1 MDKRYV
7 LDLTGVYEPEEFHE
21 RVAESLPVPE
31 WYGGNLDALLDVLT
45 DPSFPGSQIMISG
58 YEDLKE
64 AKPHFWKM
72 VKRMAT
78 AAVEERDDLIFIFSG
93 PSDESKDSAPTASE
107 SPEKSNSAAPESPGR
122 SSSAA
127 SEASAQSGPEAKEA
141 SDQSGPEAMETSG
154 KNKSEALE
162 VSDQSRSEAMEAS
175 GKSRSET
182 VEEFD
187 KNHSADEET
196 PESSQP
202 ERIVIITDLHGC
214 YDECQM
220 LLEKLSFD
228 STTDMLINLG
238 DTIDRGPK
246 IYEVFEFFR
255 ALKEEM
261 GDRCVLI
268 RGNHEQ
274 MMLDGTVGSRAD
286 KELWYYNSGEKTKFA
301 FINHKH
307 QIKEFRSW
315 YEAMPYYYIDPKGR
329 FIGVHACL
337 EDEDPEKNSIETL
350 IWGRETNYS
359 GKLVLTGHTPYKMP
373 LYFCGDAMGTIRERM
388 WGELPEKGMIA
399 LDTGCVYGNRLTG
412 MIIEGN
418 AFYVDSVESRVKR
431 K

>member
-1 MDKRYV
+1 MENRYN
-7 LDLTGVYEPEEFHE
+7 LDLTCVYEPEEFHE

-45 DPSFPGSQIMISG
+45 DPSFPSSQITISG

-64 AKPHFWKM
+64 AKPHFWKL
-72 VKRMAT
+72 VKRMCT
-78 AAVEERDDLIFIFSG
+78 VAVEERDDLVFIFSG
-93 PSDESKDSAPTASE
+93 SSDEPKDSISAKSEKNGKSPASAPEASDQ
-107 SPEKSNSAAPESPGR
+107 SKASAPEASDQSRSAAPES
-122 SSSAA
+122 
-127 SEASAQSGPEAKEA
+127 SEKSG
-141 SDQSGPEAMETSG
+141 
-154 KNKSEALE
+154 SEALE
-162 VSDQSRSEAMEAS
+162 VSDNSQSEVPEMSVSSQSEA
-175 GKSRSET
+175 T
-182 VEEFD
+182 
-187 KNHSADEET
+187 ET

-337 EDEDPEKNSIETL
+337 EDEDPEKNSIETV

-418 AFYVDSVESRVKR
+418 AFYVDSVESHVKR